1 MSTREQMG
9 TLVRGII
16 RGHEERVDST
26 ALRHR
31 TEARRQRDALLGT
44 AQRKSGL
51 AVMARELRADL
62 SRATIALG
70 QVEAKRQREAEQD
83 TSRRR
88 QEEVE
93 RQNNVAAQMKGYDK
107 ARTAMS
113 RELRADLSQ
122 ATRALGQN
130 VAAQMKGYDEARTA
144 MSRELRVD
152 LSQATRALG
161 QTVAAQLEGYDKAR
175 AAMSREL
182 RADLS
187 QATRALGQNVAAR
200 LAGHRDERDDA
211 RAAWQGIA
219 AALQTKRGAAVP
231 VAEPPAPPVKEAA
244 VAPSAEME
252 EAAATQPLKIEE
264 VAKPPAS
271 LRDRVFSHL
280 ADRPDGVRLVDIE
293 GEFGVG
299 RFEAIRLLKD
309 LMEEGNA
316 EKRDLLY
323 FAI

>member
-26 ALRHR
+26 ELRRR

-62 SRATIALG
+62 NGATIASG
-70 QVEAKRQREAEQD
+70 QVEAKRQREAQQD

-93 RQNNVAAQMKGYDK
+93 RQSDVAAQI
-107 ARTAMS
+107 
-113 RELRADLSQ
+113 
-122 ATRALGQN
+122 
-130 VAAQMKGYDEARTA
+130 KGYDE
-144 MSRELRVD
+144 
-152 LSQATRALG
+152 
-161 QTVAAQLEGYDKAR
+161 AR

-187 QATRALGQNVAAR
+187 QSTRALGQDVATQ
-200 LAGHRDERDDA
+200 LAGYDEVRAAMSRELREGLSRATAALGQAEAERRSDVATQLAEYRDEHTGA

-219 AALQTKRGAAVP
+219 AALETKRGVAVP

-244 VAPSAEME
+244 VASSAEVE
-252 EAAATQPLKIEE
+252 EAVATPPLKIEE
-264 VAKPPAS
+264 VAKPPVS

>member
-1 MSTREQMG
+1 MPTREQMG

-107 ARTAMS
+107 ART
-113 RELRADLSQ
+113 
-122 ATRALGQN
+122 
-130 VAAQMKGYDEARTA
+130 
-144 MSRELRVD
+144 
-152 LSQATRALG
+152 
-161 QTVAAQLEGYDKAR
+161 
-175 AAMSREL
+175 AMSREL

-309 LMEEGNA
+309 LMDEGNA